1 MKKVKINL
9 KIVALFTVAMLFS
22 LIPELSPTFFG
33 DELCNG
39 NITKEFCSSGWSKL
53 QNAHTPEMHWGYRH
67 WLFFAMGLSLF
78 VLQAVDII
86 NEITD

>member
-9 KIVALFTVAMLFS
+9 KIVALFTVAILFS
-22 LIPELSPTFFG
+22 FIPELDPNFFG

-39 NITKEFCSSGWSKL
+39 NTTKEFCSGGWSKY
-53 QNAHTPEMHWGYRH
+53 QHPHTSEIHWGYRH